1 MTANSIL
8 EYILVFFGW
17 MLNNAMWD
25 ILSST
30 GLYLL
35 PLFFKGMGIWLKVR
49 EEGFDEGNKG
59 MLSLPRLENS
69 IYVSFV
75 TRQSILDKKTCN
87 SGSRLVGKVIQN

>member
-35 PLFFKGMGIWLKVR
+35 PLAFKGMGIWLKVR
-49 EEGFDEGNKG
+49 EEGFDE
-59 MLSLPRLENS
+59 
-69 IYVSFV
+69 V
-75 TRQSILDKKTCN
+75 
-87 SGSRLVGKVIQN
+87 

>member
-17 MLNNAMWD
+17 MLNNAMWN

-35 PLFFKGMGIWLKVR
+35 PL
-49 EEGFDEGNKG
+49 
-59 MLSLPRLENS
+59 P
-69 IYVSFV
+69 
-75 TRQSILDKKTCN
+75 
-87 SGSRLVGKVIQN
+87 SRGWGYG